1 MSGTTVATYESLP
14 TSFLDIDGCGSFHA
28 ISKCNG
34 LHSPKNDGQRDF
46 MGGDNMSSDAT
57 DSYFSKCDHIF
68 DEEVEITDT
77 EEIKTPRVSSPT
89 LNELRKRLAA
99 ISPNCRSTHNP
110 IILDGCG
117 SNGHISKTIL
127 SEVSSKACAYPI
139 DRLYDE
145 CIPVKSRI
153 RSLKSK
159 LGDNIPRITSRS
171 ISSQNS
177 LRLLERVSAYPLPG
191 PILRQTYSSTGS
203 LIANLTDLSMN
214 RDAMLS
220 IPLTSGLC
228 VSQTHCDEKISPNP
242 DKVNLQI
249 VELSSIATREPSNVS
264 EKLTLDSTLPVLNN
278 KEEVADANSEADPG
292 FCGLPNDSCSLKLDG
307 GVFPDSGSTLN
318 IESCSASH
326 LTDKTNVRS
335 KRPGNKKAA
344 QRKSA
349 DGDNVS
355 LRKSNS
361 FSENSS
367 ERTSEKA
374 ESRHHDLIK
383 SNSSDESTSEV
394 KHQSSME
401 TTDMETNQGNS
412 LSDHDNSE
420 LSTLAEVISTH
431 SNPSHSLTGS
441 CYFPVSY
448 VDKESV
454 TADEDFTVVTN
465 KRLRRKQQQQQSKL
479 VSNKSCYPEQ
489 SINNRDSSSCLP
501 KCSSTQSVSNIG
513 APQQTRTNRSGGST
527 FRQSVQR
534 NRSYLNAPVRPQSYS
549 AHTTS
554 SSTNPR
560 ETVCRKSNDVNY
572 GSSYIPNN
580 SNNSKSIPNSHLRSE
595 VPNQSSQKSVYSNP
609 SPTSSPKNSQAV
621 RKSTPDSAT
630 QSTNSRTLLAA
641 TKETISSSQ
650 YQILRDFLLS
660 AWKSFP
666 KLSTNPR
673 L

>member
-1 MSGTTVATYESLP
+1 MNGTTVATYESLP

-34 LHSPKNDGQRDF
+34 IRSPKDDGQRDF
-46 MGGDNMSSDAT
+46 IGGDNMPNSAT
-57 DSYFSKCDHIF
+57 DSYFSKCSHIF

-77 EEIKTPRVSSPT
+77 EEVKTPRVSSPT

-117 SNGHISKTIL
+117 SNGHIPKTIL

-228 VSQTHCDEKISPNP
+228 VSQTHCDEKISPNS
-242 DKVNLQI
+242 DKVNSQF
-249 VELSSIATREPSNVS
+249 VELSSVATGDPSNVS
-264 EKLTLDSTLPVLNN
+264 EKLTPNSTLPVLNN
-278 KEEVADANSEADPG
+278 QEAVADANPEADTG
-292 FCGLPNDSCSLKLDG
+292 FCGLPNDSYSVKLDG

-318 IESCSASH
+318 IESCCGSH
-326 LTDKTNVRS
+326 LTDKTHVRS

-344 QRKSA
+344 QHKSA

-355 LRKSNS
+355 PRESNS
-361 FSENSS
+361 FSENST
-367 ERTSEKA
+367 ERTCEKA

-412 LSDHDNSE
+412 LSDYDNSE
-420 LSTLAEVISTH
+420 LSTSAGVISTH

-448 VDKESV
+448 VDGESI

-465 KRLRRKQQQQQSKL
+465 KRMRRKQQQQQSKL
-479 VSNKSCYPEQ
+479 VSHKSSYPEQ

-501 KCSSTQSVSNIG
+501 KCSSTHSVSNIG
-513 APQQTRTNRSGGST
+513 APHQTRTNRSGGST

-534 NRSYLNAPVRPQSYS
+534 NRPYLNAPVRLQSYS
-549 AHTTS
+549 AHTTRS
-554 SSTNPR
+554 ANPR

-580 SNNSKSIPNSHLRSE
+580 PNSSKSIPNSHLRSE
-595 VPNQSSQKSVYSNP
+595 VHNQSSQKSVYSDP
-609 SPTSSPKNSQAV
+609 FPTSPPKNSQVV
-621 RKSTPDSAT
+621 RKPTPDNAT
-630 QSTNSRTLLAA
+630 LSTNNRTLLSA

-666 KLSTNPR
+666 KHPTNPR